1 MELFK
6 LVYSKEECWVADGT
20 LIGAT
25 YSMINTGTIT
35 TDATKYNKSMIKWKY
50 RKYKFKKR
58 KFTWLNQLILL

>member
-6 LVYSKEECWVADGT
+6 IVYSKDECWIADGT

-35 TDATKYNKSMIKWKY
+35 TDATKYNKSMIK
-50 RKYKFKKR
+50 
-58 KFTWLNQLILL
+58 

>member
-6 LVYSKEECWVADGT
+6 IVYSKDECWIADGT

-35 TDATKYNKSMIKWKY
+35 TEINTGTITTDATKYNKSMIK
-50 RKYKFKKR
+50 
-58 KFTWLNQLILL
+58 